1 MAITTT
7 FSVPA
12 LPYEADAL
20 SPQISAE
27 SIHYHYGKHLKGYV
41 DNLNRL
47 IAGTKFERMTLEEII
62 RNSEGATFNNA
73 AQMWN
78 HIFFFDTLS
87 PTPKMQPTGVL
98 AEAIERDFGGM
109 TNFRR
114 EFDAAALSL
123 FGSGWVWLAADCYNR
138 LMILPTHNAATPLSN
153 NMVPLLTVDV
163 WEHAYYIDYRNRRSD
178 YIEAVWDRL
187 DWRKAEERFR

>member
-78 HIFFFDTLS
+78 HIFFFDT
-87 PTPKMQPTGVL
+87 
-98 AEAIERDFGGM
+98 I
-109 TNFRR
+109 
-114 EFDAAALSL
+114 
-123 FGSGWVWLAADCYNR
+123 
-138 LMILPTHNAATPLSN
+138 
-153 NMVPLLTVDV
+153 
-163 WEHAYYIDYRNRRSD
+163 
-178 YIEAVWDRL
+178 
-187 DWRKAEERFR
+187 